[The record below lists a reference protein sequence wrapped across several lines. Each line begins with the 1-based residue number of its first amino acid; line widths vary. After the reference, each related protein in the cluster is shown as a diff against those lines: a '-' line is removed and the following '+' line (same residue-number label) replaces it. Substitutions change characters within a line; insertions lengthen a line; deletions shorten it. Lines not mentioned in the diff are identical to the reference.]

1 MEERER
7 AHATQLQRAERES
20 TSLRGEIK
28 QIRSRMEA
36 AIHQAAESDQLRAQI
51 RERYFLTS
59 SKTEINRKIQL
70 SFQFYSDVFSDSNF
84 ARLRCVIDEKA
95 IENDTLRRRLTD
107 AHEQAKKT
115 VDKDLAKNIVLKYL
129 SLPGMSQNN
138 NQPVQNYKV
147 GCVFPM
153 VIVTILPMRIS
164 GQVTNED
171 NTDSDVGDIVMLLP
185 KMVKIVTNTFR
196 LQHPSPTSM

>member
-1 MEERER
+1 M
-7 AHATQLQRAERES
+7 TNYV
-20 TSLRGEIK
+20 LRFVKGTLI
-28 QIRSRMEA
+28 
-36 AIHQAAESDQLRAQI
+36 
-51 RERYFLTS
+51 
-59 SKTEINRKIQL
+59 SKNHNFEINRKIQL
-70 SFQFYSDVFSDSNF
+70 SFRFYSDVFSDSNF

-147 GCVFPM
+147 GCVLLM
-153 VIVTILPMRIS
+153 VVIL
-164 GQVTNED
+164 
-171 NTDSDVGDIVMLLP
+171 L
-185 KMVKIVTNTFR
+185 
-196 LQHPSPTSM
+196 HA

>member
-153 VIVTILPMRIS
+153 VSVTTAHTAHADFGPS
-164 GQVTNED
+164 NE
-171 NTDSDVGDIVMLLP
+171 
-185 KMVKIVTNTFR
+185 R
-196 LQHPSPTSM
+196 R